1 MPIEDI
7 RVIPTVA
14 APGNDSNDYILFDS
28 AASNPPID
36 LAAQGIDRITVA
48 LNNSQAITF
57 KSKFLRAGTT
67 STYDVNQTVGPL
79 AAGAGATGS
88 SYDFITIGLGP
99 MQIVA
104 SNGGTAQANW
114 PPVVTLVRG
123 QKASST

>member
-1 MPIEDI
+1 MPKEDI

-28 AASNPPID
+28 AASSPPID
-36 LAAQGIDRITVA
+36 LAAQGIERIVVA

-67 STYDVNQTVGPL
+67 STYDVNQTTGL
-79 AAGAGATGS
+79 IAIGAGATGS
-88 SYDFITIGLGP
+88 GYDFATIGLGP
-99 MQIVA
+99 VQIIA
-104 SNGGTAQANW
+104 TNGGTAQGNW